1 MANHKENNGYRPRIA
16 DKILREKLEAKGAVL
31 IRGPKWCG
39 KTTTAEQQAQS
50 ILYLS
55 NPKNREGL
63 LQLAAV
69 DPQILLEGDNPRLL
83 DEWQIVPQLW
93 DAVRFE
99 TDHRRKPG
107 QFILTGSAQPV
118 TRNNAAGEKIFHSGT
133 GRFAFID
140 MLPMSLSESGDSTN
154 QVSLESMFNAPETPI
169 KGMNPHNL
177 RDIAYLMCRGGWPFA
192 ASGELSKKA
201 ALSQAIDYVDVIVE
215 EDISRVDGT
224 ERNPER
230 ARKLLRSY
238 ARYQGTQT
246 PVSQIRKD
254 LMTNEND
261 SLSDDT
267 INSYLNALR
276 QIFVVKDMEAWNPNL
291 QSKTAIR
298 TTPTRYFID
307 PSIATAVLRVGP
319 EDLIN
324 DLKTFGLIFETM
336 CVRDLRIYAEALD
349 GDVYHYRDSNGLEC
363 DAVVHLR
370 NGKYG
375 LIEIK
380 LGGEKLIEEGVKN
393 LQKLESILDTT
404 KMPAPSFLMI
414 LTAVGDY
421 AYRRSDGIYIVPIGT
436 MTI

>member
-1 MANHKENNGYRPRIA
+1 MATKNENNDYRPRFA
-16 DKILREKLEAKGAVL
+16 DKILSEKLEAKGAVL

-55 NPKNREGL
+55 NPKDRAGV
-63 LQLAAV
+63 LQLATI
-69 DPQILLEGDNPRLL
+69 DPGALLEGETPRLL
-83 DEWQIVPQLW
+83 DEWQIAPQLW

-118 TRNNAAGEKIFHSGT
+118 TRNNDNGFSIFHSGT
-133 GRFAFID
+133 GRFAIID

-154 QVSLESMFNAPETPI
+154 QVSLKTLFSDPCASVRGNNKHNI
-169 KGMNPHNL
+169 K
-177 RDIAYLMCRGGWPFA
+177 DIAFLMCRGGWPYA
-192 ASGELSKKA
+192 TSTELSDKA
-201 ALSQAIDYVDVIVE
+201 ALSQAFDYVDVVVE

-224 ERNPER
+224 DRNPER

-246 PVSQIRKD
+246 PISQIRKD
-254 LMTNEND
+254 LASNEND
-261 SLSDDT
+261 SLTDDT

-276 QIFVVKDMEAWNPNL
+276 QIFVVKDMDAWNPNL

-298 TTPTRYFID
+298 TTPTRYFTD
-307 PSIATAVLRVGP
+307 PSIATAALRIGP

-324 DLKTFGLIFETM
+324 DLKTFGLLFETM

-349 GDVYHYRDSNGLEC
+349 GDVFHYRDSNGLEC
-363 DAVVHLR
+363 DAVIHLK

-393 LQKLESILDTT
+393 LKKLESIIDTT

-421 AYRRSDGIYIVPIGT
+421 AYRRADGVCIVPIGSLT
-436 MTI
+436 A